1 MSAPNSPRDNDA
13 PAGDAPATRDRSR
26 SRSPEDR
33 NDRSRSRSPRRSR
46 SRSRSPARNPG
57 YGGSPPRGDRKTGVA
72 GRWNPR
78 GFGFITPDQ
87 GGEDLFCHYSSI
99 LDGKMLDEGAKV
111 QFVKKYDERK
121 GKPRAERVTGGVQV
135 RSRRASCCCS
145 SLR

>member
-13 PAGDAPATRDRSR
+13 PAGDAPATHDRSR

-46 SRSRSPARNPG
+46 SRSRSPAMNPG

-87 GGEDLFCHYSSI
+87 GGEDLFCHFSSI
-99 LDGKMLDEGAKV
+99 SDGNMVRPRPIANSHVALTRFRTAI
-111 QFVKKYDERK
+111 FRPKY
-121 GKPRAERVTGGVQV
+121 PN
-135 RSRRASCCCS
+135 
-145 SLR
+145 

>member
-13 PAGDAPATRDRSR
+13 PAGDAPATR
-26 SRSPEDR
+26 
-33 NDRSRSRSPRRSR
+33 DRSRSRSPRRSR

-87 GGEDLFCHYSSI
+87 GGEDLFCHFSSI
-99 LDGKMLDEGAKV
+99 SDGNMVRPCPIANSHVAL
-111 QFVKKYDERK
+111 
-121 GKPRAERVTGGVQV
+121 T
-135 RSRRASCCCS
+135 RSRPNRNFPP
-145 SLR
+145 